1 MARVLYIQYT
11 NPAGYPPLQHS
22 SRILAS
28 AGWQVLFLVE
38 ALPAVL
44 FGLVLPF
51 WMADWPRD
59 ARWLDAAEKELL
71 TRQYE
76 RELAAKTRARRY
88 TLGEALRDREV
99 LKLCLTY
106 FLWVTGFW
114 GFSYWMPTVLKDV
127 SGWSNAAIGNAFAAA
142 MLVSLAASVYTGH
155 SSSKRNEKRW
165 HGALHMFLAALGVG
179 AAAFARDPWLL
190 LLLLTL
196 AAVGTY
202 APMSVWWSYPT
213 TFLAGS
219 AAAGA
224 VGLINSVG
232 NLGGFVG
239 PYLTGW
245 VRQTTGSFAGA
256 LLYLAVS
263 LTLAGVLILTLRKAP
278 AAATRLPDDGTEA
291 LARPSRNSADARAE
305 VLSCCGRAGGNGD
318 PVGSRATWNRGRARC
333 RRRRP
338 RCAKRLSH
346 EREIHDARIHRDRQ
360 AQPHV
365 LARNV
370 SHRSCNWRRNPARG
384 NHRRGSS
391 DRRSAEGP
399 AAIRFGILDVAVRL
413 VCRHVV
419 WRCRRVVCRLDDHD
433 HGPAAWPRSG
443 TRLLTLDVPDG
454 VRFRGRGPI
463 RGHHC
468 GRRHEPPNVELF
480 YLDTDPQLVW
490 HDRSV
495 PRGLVQR
502 DVACEVRRRKA
513 SAPSD
518 RRLAD
523 GDVSTALCRR
533 PSERSIKEDQTCG
546 ENRP

>member
-1 MARVLYIQYT
+1 MSDAVARSAERKAYLNLVLPLFVVSVIAYVDRVNIGYAALT
-11 NPAGYPPLQHS
+11 MNADLGFDPRVFGLGAGIFFAGYFLFEIPGALVAERYSPRLWLARIMISWGVVSGLMAFMRTPAQFYVLRFLLGVAEASLYPVIYASCIPRFFAEARRARAIAVLLSSLQVSGIVGAPLAGWLTGV
-22 SRILAS
+22 RVAGLE
-28 AGWQVLFLVE
+28 GWQVLFLVE

-59 ARWLDAAEKELL
+59 ARWLDAAEKEFL

-88 TLGEALRDREV
+88 TLGQALRDREV

-213 TFLAGS
+213 TFLSGS

-278 AAATRLPDDGTEA
+278 AAATP
-291 LARPSRNSADARAE
+291 
-305 VLSCCGRAGGNGD
+305 
-318 PVGSRATWNRGRARC
+318 
-333 RRRRP
+333 
-338 RCAKRLSH
+338 
-346 EREIHDARIHRDRQ
+346 
-360 AQPHV
+360 
-365 LARNV
+365 
-370 SHRSCNWRRNPARG
+370 
-384 NHRRGSS
+384 
-391 DRRSAEGP
+391 
-399 AAIRFGILDVAVRL
+399 
-413 VCRHVV
+413 
-419 WRCRRVVCRLDDHD
+419 
-433 HGPAAWPRSG
+433 
-443 TRLLTLDVPDG
+443 
-454 VRFRGRGPI
+454 
-463 RGHHC
+463 
-468 GRRHEPPNVELF
+468 
-480 YLDTDPQLVW
+480 
-490 HDRSV
+490 
-495 PRGLVQR
+495 
-502 DVACEVRRRKA
+502 
-513 SAPSD
+513 
-518 RRLAD
+518 
-523 GDVSTALCRR
+523 
-533 PSERSIKEDQTCG
+533 
-546 ENRP
+546 